1 MACMTPDER
10 WLAAVWPFVRA
21 RLPPPPATVLEI
33 GCGPLGGFV
42 PALLRDGYNAV
53 GVDPEAPEAPGY
65 HRIEF
70 EGYQPP
76 QPVDGVVA
84 CTSLHHVADLDDVLH
99 RVDAALAPEGALV
112 VVEWAWERFDEA
124 TARWCF
130 ARLAPPAPAV
140 EPGWL
145 HRHRDQWVASGQPW
159 DGFFRAWAT
168 QEGLHTGQE
177 IVRGL
182 DARFDRRLCVLG
194 PYFFAD
200 LADTTE
206 ADEQAAID
214 AGQVQA
220 TGIWYVGR
228 RR

>member
-1 MACMTPDER
+1 MSPDER

-21 RLPPPPATVLEI
+21 RLPSPPATVLEI

-42 PALLRDGYNAV
+42 PVLLRGGYDAV

-65 HRIEF
+65 HRVEF
-70 EGYQPP
+70 EHYEPP
-76 QPVDGVVA
+76 KAVDGVVA
-84 CTSLHHVADLDDVLH
+84 CTSLHHVADLDEVLD
-99 RVDAALAPEGALV
+99 RVGAALVPDGALV

-130 ARLAPPAPAV
+130 ARLAPPGSAA

-145 HRHRDQWVASGQPW
+145 HRRQDEWVASGQPW
-159 DGFFRAWAT
+159 EAYCRAWAT
-168 QEGLHTGQE
+168 DEGLHTGQA

-182 DARFDRRLCVLG
+182 DVRFDRRLCGFG

-200 LADTTE
+200 LADITQ
-206 ADEQAAID
+206 ADEEAAID
-214 AGQVQA
+214 AGQIQA
-220 TGIWYVGR
+220 TGIWYAGGR
-228 RR
+228 R